1 MIHTMLNI
9 KYPVLQGGMAHIA
22 VPEFVASVSNAGALG
37 ILATGAMTAEEA
49 RVAIRKCKEL
59 TDKPFG
65 VNIMLMNP
73 NSEEIVDVIIDEGV
87 EVVTTGAG
95 NPGKYIERLHS
106 SGAKVFPVVPSVALA
121 IRMERLGVD
130 ALIVEGSEAGG
141 HVGEQTTMALVP
153 QVHDAVNIPVIAAG
167 GIGDARGFTAALAL
181 GASGV
186 QIGTCLL
193 ATEECIVHEEYKRVV
208 VAAKDTDTVVYGRE
222 RNTPVRALK
231 NRFTRKYF
239 ELESD
244 IESREELE
252 ELNLGSFRRAV
263 EEGDVQYGS
272 VMMGQVAGLVKEI
285 LPVKTVIE
293 NMVNGCSEVIDS
305 LVSKNGE
312 I

>member
-1 MIHTMLNI
+1 MA
-9 KYPVLQGGMAHIA
+9 VLR
-22 VPEFVASVSNAGALG
+22 VR
-37 ILATGAMTAEEA
+37 IL
-49 RVAIRKCKEL
+49 
-59 TDKPFG
+59 F
-65 VNIMLMNP
+65 
-73 NSEEIVDVIIDEGV
+73 
-87 EVVTTGAG
+87 
-95 NPGKYIERLHS
+95 
-106 SGAKVFPVVPSVALA
+106 
-121 IRMERLGVD
+121 
-130 ALIVEGSEAGG
+130 
-141 HVGEQTTMALVP
+141 
-153 QVHDAVNIPVIAAG
+153 
-167 GIGDARGFTAALAL
+167 RGFP
-181 GASGV
+181 G
-186 QIGTCLL
+186 
-193 ATEECIVHEEYKRVV
+193 
-208 VAAKDTDTVVYGRE
+208 VYGRE